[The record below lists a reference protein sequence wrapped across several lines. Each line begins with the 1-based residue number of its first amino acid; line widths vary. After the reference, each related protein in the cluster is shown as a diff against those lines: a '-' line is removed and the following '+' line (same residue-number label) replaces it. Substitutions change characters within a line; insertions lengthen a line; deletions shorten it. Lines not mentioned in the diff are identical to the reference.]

1 MKQIF
6 KVTLSI
12 IFLLLIASGCVT
24 KPTVTNQPPTTPTNP
39 NPQDNATDVA
49 MTVTLSWTCSDP
61 NGDTLVFD
69 IYLGTSANNLTIIKQ
84 NNDSKSYQVMGLDY
98 STTYYWRIVA
108 KDGKGGVKEG
118 PVWSF
123 TTASSGT
130 VSPVFEDHFE
140 GYTNNTNQYTSSYYG
155 ETISSVRN
163 ITYTQGVSGSMGV
176 HLNYF
181 DSYICYPTSYL
192 NPTEGTIIF
201 YFKPDPNMYE
211 IYNGINDPKG
221 GFLMDTVGWLGAFS
235 GSFCIWAGISGS
247 CNNFSAGTWSGSGWS
262 YAKTDC
268 IYSLSPDKFYK
279 IAFTWS
285 ATQGKKKLYLDDTLI
300 AEANYNTQLDNQ
312 QLFFIGQNP
321 FGDYWPYGAH
331 SMIGTY
337 DELQI
342 YDVALEF

>member
-1 MKQIF
+1 MKKSFF
-6 KVTLSI
+6 KLFLLSFI
-12 IFLLLIASGCVT
+12 LIFLASGCVT
-24 KPTVTNQPPTTPTNP
+24 KPTVTNQPPTAPTTP
-39 NPQDNATDVA
+39 NPQDNETDVA
-49 MTVTLSWTCSDP
+49 TTVTLSWTCSDP
-61 NGDTLVFD
+61 DGDTLTYDVYF
-69 IYLGTSANNLTIIKQ
+69 GTLENPTLVKEGNTTTSYTVENLNPNTK
-84 NNDSKSYQVMGLDY
+84 
-98 STTYYWRIVA
+98 YYWKVVA

-140 GYTNNTNQYTSSYYG
+140 GYTNNDTQYTSSFYG
-155 ETISSVRN
+155 ETISSVRS

-176 HLNYF
+176 YLNYF

-211 IYNGINDPKG
+211 VYNAIDNPKG

-235 GSFCIWAGISGS
+235 GSFCIWAGFSGGY
-247 CNNFSAGTWSGSGWS
+247 NNFSAGTWSGSDWS
-262 YAKTDC
+262 YAKTDY
-268 IYSLSPDKFYK
+268 IYSLSPYKFYK

-285 ATQGKKKLYLDDTLI
+285 ANQGKIKLYLDDTLI

-321 FGDYWPYGAH
+321 FGDYWPYGPH